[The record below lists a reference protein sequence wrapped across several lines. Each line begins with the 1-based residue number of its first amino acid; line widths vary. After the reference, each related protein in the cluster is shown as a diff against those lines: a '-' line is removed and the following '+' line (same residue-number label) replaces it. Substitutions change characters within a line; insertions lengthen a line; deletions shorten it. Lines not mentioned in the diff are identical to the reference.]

1 MNFRRV
7 MLLID
12 ISLSRY
18 DDLIGVLRGSELK
31 SQPDSTK
38 LLVRLWVPKTLVVN
52 PKTRQR
58 LLLGHLKRPASRL
71 PVPSITL
78 MWPGSATGCGQA

>member
-18 DDLIGVLRGSELK
+18 DDLIGILRGSELK

-58 LLLGHLKRPASRL
+58 LLFGHLNAPRFTAARAL
-71 PVPSITL
+71 RYFDV
-78 MWPGSATGCGQA
+78 AR

>member
-18 DDLIGVLRGSELK
+18 DDLIGILRGSELK

-38 LLVRLWVPKTLVVN
+38 LLVRLWVPKTLVEN

-58 LLLGHLKRPASRL
+58 LLLGHLKPPPYGCPCRPL
-71 PVPSITL
+71 L
-78 MWPGSATGCGQA
+78 